1 MMRGAGARFGIP
13 GLAAA
18 AALLLATPALADRQR
33 DPGLRSVIQAAIK
46 DAPCFA
52 AKYDDVVWF
61 ALMRPRVETR
71 LRAQPPDLR
80 LGDDIEKAAE
90 RILHAVSCEASKH
103 AMLRDRPQL
112 VLAVIDVE
120 SAFDPFAV
128 SYAGAVGL
136 MQVMPFW
143 PETLGMRRH
152 QLIRAPENIRMG
164 CAIFRAYLK
173 RENNHIARALAR
185 YNGSIGKRWYSDKV
199 ISQWT
204 RWNGAD
210 DLGLNPQR
218 HAEAKPAGN

>member
-1 MMRGAGARFGIP
+1 MT
-13 GLAAA
+13 GLRAPAIAAA
-18 AALLLATPALADRQR
+18 MLVALAPVARADRQK
-33 DPGLRSVIQAAIK
+33 DPGLRQVIAAAIK
-46 DAPCFA
+46 ETPCYA

-61 ALMRPRVETR
+61 ALMRPRVESR

-80 LGDDIEKAAE
+80 LGDDVPAAAE

-143 PETLGMRRH
+143 PRELGLSNKD
-152 QLIRAPENIRMG
+152 LIDVELNIRMG
-164 CAIFRAYLK
+164 TSILAYYLE
-173 RENNHIARALAR
+173 RERGDYIRALGR
-185 YNGSIGKRWYSDKV
+185 YNGSLGRREYPDLVLNRLNSRW
-199 ISQWT
+199 
-204 RWNGAD
+204 R
-210 DLGLNPQR
+210 R
-218 HAEAKPAGN
+218 